1 VGENW
6 RELFDEGRRENGL
19 GDVQRAEELFTLAIQ
34 AAENLPP
41 DLESYS
47 SAQGTFALLRHH
59 QGRFAEAEAFQK
71 RYIDAERRLG
81 IGAREMGNLL
91 MWLAEMQ
98 WKQSN
103 FVVARATIEE
113 AIKAYP
119 ATSLPELSQAHADLA
134 SVLAQLGDPTGAS
147 AAAKK
152 SQELRTQWDNLLPAE
167 LTPVRWTSNNRYQRA
182 AQANKQGTAL
192 ACAAASG

>member
-1 VGENW
+1 MAENW

-19 GDVQRAEELFTLAIQ
+19 ENVERAEELFTLAIQ

-41 DLESYS
+41 DEESYS

-81 IGAREMGNLL
+81 IGDRELGNLL

-98 WKQSN
+98 GKQNS
-103 FVVARATIEE
+103 FIVARATIEV
-113 AIKAYP
+113 AIKVYP
-119 ATSLPELSQAHADLA
+119 AASLPELSQAYADLA

-152 SQELRTQWDNLLPAE
+152 SKELRTQWDALVASRVHPG
-167 LTPVRWTSNNRYQRA
+167 
-182 AQANKQGTAL
+182 QAYIE
-192 ACAAASG
+192 